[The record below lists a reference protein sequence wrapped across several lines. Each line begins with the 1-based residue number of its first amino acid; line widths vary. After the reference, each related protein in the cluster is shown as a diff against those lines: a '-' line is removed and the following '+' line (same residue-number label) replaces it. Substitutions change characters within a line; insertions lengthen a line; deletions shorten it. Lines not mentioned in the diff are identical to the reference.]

1 MLVARTRVFIHVS
14 KLHELPNA
22 WNYAVNNSAGSFQY
36 TPIFSLCHCAQH
48 TMSEVLLITVVFCI
62 CCSMLAS
69 FGSKH
74 AYDSFLSSSIAWA
87 LAAARGSFVSY
98 VGLCCVFC
106 CIPWSSVHVSAKW
119 LAIFQGRGSF
129 LLFQAW
135 SPFVSCWVNYSG
147 KSLLVVWLLSLP
159 LWAISRCFPGSF
171 VCSLACSDCPP
182 SEPRGFSCNFYVW
195 RALVDVLVVSWLQS
209 VGLAYP
215 CDVLRTCSRCLDL
228 AREG

>member
-1 MLVARTRVFIHVS
+1 MRFLFACCVSLLIVFLLFFAFRFSSFCLLWCSYFSSCFFYSVLFCPNLFLFFSLLILMLVARTRVFIHVS

-48 TMSEVLLITVVFCI
+48 TMSEVLLITVVFYI

-74 AYDSFLSSSIAWA
+74 AHDSFLSSSLAWA

-106 CIPWSSVHVSAKW
+106 CIP
-119 LAIFQGRGSF
+119 
-129 LLFQAW
+129 
-135 SPFVSCWVNYSG
+135 
-147 KSLLVVWLLSLP
+147 
-159 LWAISRCFPGSF
+159 
-171 VCSLACSDCPP
+171 
-182 SEPRGFSCNFYVW
+182 
-195 RALVDVLVVSWLQS
+195 
-209 VGLAYP
+209 
-215 CDVLRTCSRCLDL
+215 
-228 AREG
+228 